1 VTITLNVFNKSN
13 DIYQVCEMKRNW
25 VESRA
30 TWKVYSSGN
39 TWQTPGALGSNDRGN
54 TALDTFAPS
63 SKGLYN
69 IILNSDGVA
78 LVQSWVD
85 NPTSNHGFIIAN
97 GSATDGG
104 DFDSREASTAS
115 TRPKLTVRFSED
127 QPTLCDGD
135 SEPDGDVDGSDLVQ
149 AIYAGGSNIEKFAAD
164 FGRTDCQRI
173 Y

>member
-1 VTITLNVFNKSN
+1 
-13 DIYQVCEMKRNW
+13 MKRNW
-25 VESRA
+25 VESHA
-30 TWKVYSSGN
+30 TWNVYSSGN
-39 TWQTPGALGSNDRGN
+39 TWQTPGALSSNDRGSN
-54 TALDTFAPS
+54 VLGTFSPS
-63 SKGLYN
+63 STGLSN

-97 GSATDGG
+97 GSGIDGA
-104 DFDSREASTAS
+104 DFDSREASTAN
-115 TRPKLTVRFSED
+115 TRPKLTLRYSED

-149 AIYAGGSNIEKFAAD
+149 EIIAGGSNIGKFAAD
-164 FGRTDCQRI
+164 FGRIDCQGI